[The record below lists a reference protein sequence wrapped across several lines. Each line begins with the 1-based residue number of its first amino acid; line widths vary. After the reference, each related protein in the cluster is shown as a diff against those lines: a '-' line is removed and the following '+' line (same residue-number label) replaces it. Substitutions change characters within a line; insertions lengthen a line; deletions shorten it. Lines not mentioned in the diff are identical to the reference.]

1 MTDPLPAPGLD
12 PDRLFH
18 LLPAVHRTRDEE
30 AGSPLRDLLRVV
42 TEQVDVVEGDLRAL
56 YDNWFVETAADW
68 VVPYLGELVGHRPV
82 AAAGDL
88 TSSSPELA
96 RALVPRQEVANL
108 VRALRRKG
116 TLALLEE
123 LGRDV
128 AGWPSRAVEF
138 SRLLAV
144 WAHLDFP
151 HPDRGGTVD
160 LHDVDAIELLEGP
173 FDRLAHSVDVRRIAG
188 ARSPGR
194 HHVDAVGLWVWRT
207 HSWPLESSQ
216 AACLEEVSPSLFTF
230 SVLGNDAP
238 IWRRPVPETD
248 ATTIAAEANL
258 PVQLRRRALAA
269 DPGAVYGPGRS
280 FDLEVG
286 VRRGQAVVR
295 EPVPVERLV
304 AADLTDWA
312 YRPRR
317 DTVAVDPELGRIAF
331 PPGQAPQGLWVSYR
345 YGTSAEIG
353 GGTYPRRLSRP
364 APGTFHQTVSRSR
377 PYPKGSVRSIA
388 TAIARWEKVRD
399 RQPTCVVEI
408 LDGEVYSDPI
418 LVSVRRGESVEVRA
432 AQRTRPVIHLVDRN
446 RNASDAMVLRTEVP
460 EEDPEGEGKGEG
472 KAGGG
477 TPEDTSGGCVRLD
490 GLLVSGRAVR
500 VEGPLQ
506 RLEIVDCTLVPGWGL
521 VGDCEPRRPAEPS
534 LELASVRGPVIIER
548 SILGSIQVY
557 ADEVTSDPVEVR
569 LCDSVLD
576 ATSDEREAIGA
587 PNWPLA
593 HAAVTFRDCTVIG
606 QVQTHAVLLAE
617 NTIFTGLVRV
627 ARRQVGCLRHSYVP
641 PHSRTPRRHVCQ
653 PDLVEAAARAEGAAE
668 GDTEAQLSARLALA
682 RERVVPVFE
691 STRYG
696 QPSYPRLAPTCAPE
710 ILRGADD
717 ESEMGAL
724 HDLYQPQRLANLGAR
739 LEEFTP
745 ARTDSAV
752 LLADRETPA
761 ARGRSAY

>member
-1 MTDPLPAPGLD
+1 MAGPLPTPGLD

-18 LLPAVHRTRDEE
+18 LLPAVVRTRDDE
-30 AGSPLRDLLRVV
+30 AGRPLRELLQVI
-42 TEQVDVVEGDLRAL
+42 TEQVDVVEGDLRDL
-56 YDNWFVETAADW
+56 YDNWFIETAADW
-68 VVPYLGELVGHRPV
+68 VVPYLGELVGHTPV

-88 TSSSPELA
+88 GSASPELA
-96 RALVPRQEVANL
+96 RALVPRQEIANL
-108 VRALRRKG
+108 VRSLRRKG

-128 AGWPSRAVEF
+128 AGWSSRAVEF

-151 HPDRGGTVD
+151 HPDRGRTVD
-160 LHDVDAIELLEGP
+160 LHDMDAIELLDGP
-173 FDRLAHSVDVRRIAG
+173 FDRSAHAVDVRRICG
-188 ARSPGR
+188 SRSPG
-194 HHVDAVGLWVWRT
+194 HHNIDAVGLWVWRT
-207 HSWPLESSQ
+207 RTWPLESSQ

-238 IWRRPVPETD
+238 IWRRPVPEPD
-248 ATTIAAEANL
+248 ASSIAGEANL
-258 PVQLRRRALAA
+258 PVPLRRRALAS
-269 DPGAVYGPGRS
+269 DPDQVYGPGRT

-286 VRRGQAVVR
+286 VRRGQGVVR
-295 EPVPVERLV
+295 EHVPVERLV
-304 AADLTDWA
+304 AADLTDWQ

-331 PPGQAPQGLWVSYR
+331 PPGQPPQGLWVSYR
-345 YGTSAEIG
+345 YGASADIG
-353 GGTYPRRLSRP
+353 GGTYPRRLTRP
-364 APGTFHQTVSRSR
+364 APGTFHQTVSRTR

-388 TAIARWEKVRD
+388 AAVGRWEKVRE

-408 LDGEVYSDPI
+408 LDGEVYSDPVLI
-418 LVSVRRGESVEVRA
+418 SVRRGESVVLRA
-432 AQRTRPVIHLVDRN
+432 AQRARPVIHLIDRN
-446 RNASDAMVLRTEVP
+446 RNASDAMLLCSEAPEPGDDDVLGRDGAEA
-460 EEDPEGEGKGEG
+460 EAD
-472 KAGGG
+472 AG
-477 TPEDTSGGCVRLD
+477 GGCVRLD
-490 GLLVSGRAVR
+490 GLLITGRAVR

-506 RLEIVDCTLVPGWGL
+506 RVEVVDCTLVPGWGL

-534 LELASVRGPVIIER
+534 LELASVRGPVVIER

-576 ATSDEREAIGA
+576 ATSDTREAIGA

-593 HAAVTFRDCTVIG
+593 HAAVSFRDCTVIG

-617 NTIFTGLVRV
+617 NSIFTGQVRV
-627 ARRQVGCLRHSYVP
+627 ARRQVGCIRYSYVP
-641 PHSRTPRRHVCQ
+641 ADSRTPRRHVCQ
-653 PDLVEAAARAEGAAE
+653 PDLVEAVARDEARRDADTAAE
-668 GDTEAQLSARLALA
+668 LAVRVALA

-696 QPSYPRLAPTCAPE
+696 QPAYVRLTSGCAPE
-710 ILRGADD
+710 ITRGADD

-724 HDLYQPQRLANLGAR
+724 HDLYHPQRLANLQAR

-752 LLADRETPA
+752 LLADDIPSHRHD
-761 ARGRSAY
+761 R